1 MPFADVLNHWQNP
14 PLLGT
19 TPRWV
24 CKFSSCPTLLLSS
37 SFLHVAD
44 SVWHSQ
50 RRHVRSPL
58 CRSAEPTS
66 PASSN
71 RLYQVIA
78 PFACIQGVV
87 NGSPLFNSFGAKARR
102 MTSSVKWR

>member
-1 MPFADVLNHWQNP
+1 
-14 PLLGT
+14 
-19 TPRWV
+19 
-24 CKFSSCPTLLLSS
+24 
-37 SFLHVAD
+37 
-44 SVWHSQ
+44 
-50 RRHVRSPL
+50 L